1 MQYGI
6 MFIQRLFFL
15 FLSGIFFSGCIYFSD
30 NAPDVSHVKVE
41 LNFHQLENE
50 LFACQTKDEVAD
62 FLRDNSYLK
71 KLYFSEFADNDSLL
85 VDQLFNNVTNES
97 LRDFRRQLE
106 TEIRSNEFDLVKNLT
121 SAFQYIKYY
130 YPHFQEPKVNTII
143 TGFLG
148 NDLYISDTLIIIG
161 VDYFGGPNVAYR
173 PNVYDYQ
180 LARYQKENIVP
191 GILFYIADQYNRSNP
206 EDRTLLNEMISYG
219 KSFEFVKHMAPHT
232 PDSLIIGYSQETM
245 NKCYYAQTDIWGYL
259 VSNKLL
265 YQTSEVQKQKYIGER
280 PFTIEMGP
288 EVPGGIGRWV
298 GWRIVSRY
306 MDKNSDMS
314 LPELMRFSNSQKLL
328 EKSGYKGQIE
338 D

>member
-1 MQYGI
+1 
-6 MFIQRLFFL
+6 MFFYRLLPIFFA
-15 FLSGIFFSGCIYFSD
+15 SVFFSGCIYFSD
-30 NAPDVSHVKVE
+30 HAPDVSHVKVN
-41 LNFHQLENE
+41 LHIKKLENE
-50 LFACQTKDEVAD
+50 LFACQSQSEVKD
-62 FLRDNSYLK
+62 FLQQHSYLNK
-71 KLYFSEFADNDSLL
+71 YYFSDFTDNDSLL
-85 VDQLFNNVTNES
+85 IEQLYNNVTNES
-97 LRDFRRQLE
+97 LREFRRQLE
-106 TEIRSNEFDLVKNLT
+106 TELSSEQYNLEKELK
-121 SAFQYIKYY
+121 SSFQRVKYY
-130 YPHFQEPKVNTII
+130 FPDFQEPKVKTII

-161 VDYFGGPNVAYR
+161 IDYFGGPGVAYR

-191 GILFYIADQYNRSNP
+191 AILFFIADRYNSTNP
-206 EDRTLLNEMISYG
+206 EDKTLLNEMIGYG
-219 KSFEFVKHMAPHT
+219 KSFEFVKYMTPYT

-265 YQTSEVQKQKYIGER
+265 YQTSQFQKQKYIGER
-280 PFTIEMGP
+280 PFTLEMGP

-314 LPELMRFSNSQKLL
+314 LPELMRLSNSQKLL
-328 EKSGYKGQIE
+328 EKSGYKGQVE

>member
-1 MQYGI
+1 
-6 MFIQRLFFL
+6 MFFQRLLIL
-15 FLSGIFFSGCIYFSD
+15 FIAGISLSGCIYFSD
-30 NAPDVSHVKVE
+30 HAPDVSHVKVK
-41 LNFHQLENE
+41 LSLKKLENE
-50 LFACQTKDEVAD
+50 LFACQSKNEIRD
-62 FLRDNSYLK
+62 FLEEHAYLK
-71 KLYFSEFADNDSLL
+71 KYYFSELAGNDSLL
-85 VDQLFNNVTNES
+85 TEALFNNVTNES
-97 LRDFRRQLE
+97 LREFRKQLE
-106 TEIRSNEFDLVKNLT
+106 TELT
-121 SAFQYIKYY
+121 SEEFNLEKQLKGAFQRIKYY
-130 YPHFQEPKVNTII
+130 FPDFQEPKVKTIV

-161 VDYFGGPNVAYR
+161 IDYFGGPNVAYR

-191 GILFYIADQYNRSNP
+191 AILFYIADRYNTSNP
-206 EDRTLLNEMISYG
+206 QDKTLLNDMIGYG
-219 KSFEFVKHMAPHT
+219 KSFEFVKYMAPYT

-245 NKCYYAQTDIWGYL
+245 NKCYYAQTDIWGYI

-265 YQTSEVQKQKYIGER
+265 YQTSEFQKQKYIGER
-280 PFTIEMGP
+280 PFTLEMGP

-314 LPELMRFSNSQKLL
+314 LPELMRFANSQKLL